1 MSVESAISDAD
12 RDPETLDDRGLVP
25 LAEARAT
32 VAATA
37 AVERDN
43 LDAVWAA
50 LCSLADGDELASAAA
65 HLDWQM
71 PPRGK
76 DNVAFVERY
85 GAGALAWL
93 RTRIGNGVLVNH
105 PWCVLP
111 CVMALDDPGALDLL
125 LDVDGVIADGG
136 SMTAWVFT
144 RAPVPDDRAALA
156 AAALDL
162 VLAWARRHPD
172 VAYPRLAARA
182 RTSARAADALR
193 ALAAKAPTDVAAR
206 LAAAG
211 EGGLVAALELPT
223 AVSVDAILAELGTA
237 SEQSWPVF
245 HANVDGR
252 LEYFGQRVIAV
263 RAPQGDGWAIV
274 FERMQGSDP
283 DMFQIARYAYGPYT
297 TNGLD
302 FDQFHGLDFELEGED
317 DAPVFRG
324 STATGPA
331 GAMRIDESIFARHDL
346 RPGRNTEH
354 GSWSART
361 VAIRAYLAEHPG
373 CYWPPAEEALGA
385 AGLPDGEV
393 LFVADAYQ
401 HPCYAAA
408 DEDEHPWQIGVA
420 ESPVMRSL
428 IDAVIARDPTRF
440 APGDSNLDWR
450 LHAVCESEFALPW
463 TEYHVDTSAGFV
475 AAAMRQAAVAVDARG
490 LMPLADAEAICAAA
504 TSLARGDGRYVG
516 DVWVWDH
523 DRVWA
528 ALLSLATAADAA
540 VVFGRLD
547 LADGPRS
554 AATNVAL
561 AERYGDG
568 ALTIVASRARTDGV
582 IAATSPLLRATVL
595 AVGTPAGFRFVWDTT
610 GWDEAGG
617 SGTPDEQ
624 ASALFAAWVAA
635 YPQVGF
641 VELGRLAAGGD
652 AAALSFL
659 QTWGGPQARRVF
671 GWLRGALGEAVARD
685 LFARAGMLAD
695 LAPAHVLA
703 CLDYWAAQ
711 DGDAWPRFSTGAG
724 PSREYH
730 ALRLIAARA
739 VAGDDWVVVL
749 ERLEG
754 YGRSLKIQRYAYADD
769 LSSGLRADAAVELTG
784 LGLEDAARY
793 PADAA
798 DAGLCEPP
806 DYWTKI
812 DGAPAQVARVRAMLR
827 DPAAT
832 VWPAPAASVAAVGRA
847 DAAVIVVATAFA
859 HTQGPPCDEPLPSVT
874 STFASLAA
882 AIVARAAAAFT
893 PGDAN
898 LDPRA
903 HVRADE
909 PEESDDE
916 SDDGD
921 SDDESDDGDSDDD
934 SDDDSENDDGAD
946 PEADAD

>member
-1 MSVESAISDAD
+1 MSLESAISDAD
-12 RDPETLDDRGLVP
+12 RDPATLDERGLVP

-32 VAATA
+32 IAATT
-37 AVERDN
+37 VVDRDN

-50 LCSLADGDELASAAA
+50 LCSLGDGAELATAAA

-76 DNVAFVERY
+76 ANVAFVERY

-93 RTRIGNGVLVNH
+93 RTRVGNGVLTNH

-111 CVMALDDPGALDLL
+111 CVMELDDPGALDLL
-125 LDVDGVIADGG
+125 LDVDGVLADGG
-136 SMTAWVFT
+136 SMTAWVFS
-144 RAPVPDDRAALA
+144 RAPVPDDRAALD

-162 VLAWARRHPD
+162 VLAWTRRHPD

-182 RTSARAADALR
+182 RTSARAAAALR

-206 LAAAG
+206 LAAVG
-211 EGGLVAALELPT
+211 EGGLVAALDLPT
-223 AVSVDAILAELGTA
+223 AVSIDAILAELGAA

-302 FDQFHGLDFELEGED
+302 FDQFHGLDFELAGED

-324 STATGPA
+324 SIATGPA
-331 GAMRIDESIFARHDL
+331 GALRIDESIFARHDL

-354 GSWSART
+354 GSWSARAI
-361 VAIRAYLAEHPG
+361 AIRAYLAEHPG
-373 CYWPPAEEALGA
+373 CYWPPADEALGA
-385 AGLPDGEV
+385 SGLPDGEV

-428 IDAVIARDPTRF
+428 IDAVIARDPARF
-440 APGDSNLDWR
+440 EPGDSNLDWR
-450 LHAVCESEFALPW
+450 LHAVCASEFALPW

-475 AAAMRQAAVAVDARG
+475 AAAMRQAGEAVDDRG
-490 LMPLADAEAICAAA
+490 LMPLAEAQAICATA
-504 TSLARGDGRYVG
+504 TSLARGEGRYVG
-516 DVWVWDH
+516 DAWVWDH

-528 ALLSLATAADAA
+528 ALLSLPTAAAA
-540 VVFGRLD
+540 AAVFGRLD

-554 AATNVAL
+554 AAANRAL

-568 ALTIVASRARTDGV
+568 ALAIVASRARADGV
-582 IAATSPLLRATVL
+582 IAAPTPLLRTTVL

-635 YPQVGF
+635 HPQVGF

-652 AAALSFL
+652 AAALAFL
-659 QTWGGPQARRVF
+659 QTWGAPQARRVF
-671 GWLRGALGEAVARD
+671 GWLRDALGAATAGE
-685 LFARAGMLAD
+685 LYARAGLIAD
-695 LAPAHVLA
+695 LAPSHVLA
-703 CLDYWAAQ
+703 CLDHWAAQ
-711 DGDAWPRFSTGAG
+711 DDDAWPRFATGAG

-739 VAGDDWVVVL
+739 VAGDDWVVVI

-754 YGRSLKIQRYAYADD
+754 YGGTLKIQRYAYADD
-769 LSSGLRADAAVELTG
+769 LPCGLKADAAVALTELG
-784 LGLEDAARY
+784 HALGERYAAD
-793 PADAA
+793 PA
-798 DAGLCEPP
+798 DAGLCELP

-812 DGAPAQVARVRAMLR
+812 DGAPAQVARVRALLR

-832 VWPAPAASVAAVGRA
+832 VWPAPAAAVAAVGRA
-847 DAAVIVVATAFA
+847 DAEVIVVATAFA
-859 HTQGPPCDEPLPSVT
+859 HTQGPPYDEPPPSAT
-874 STFASLAA
+874 STFATLAQ

-893 PGDAN
+893 AGESN

-903 HVRADE
+903 HVRAEEEAADE
-909 PEESDDE
+909 DHEAEEDAEEATDD
-916 SDDGD
+916 
-921 SDDESDDGDSDDD
+921 
-934 SDDDSENDDGAD
+934 A
-946 PEADAD
+946 EA

>member
-1 MSVESAISDAD
+1 MSLESAIRDAD
-12 RDPETLDDRGLVP
+12 RDPATLDERGLVP

-32 VAATA
+32 IAATT
-37 AVERDN
+37 VVDRDN

-50 LCSLADGDELASAAA
+50 LCSLGDGAELATAAA

-76 DNVAFVERY
+76 ANVAFVERY

-93 RTRIGNGVLVNH
+93 RTRVGNGVLTNH

-111 CVMALDDPGALDLL
+111 CVMAIDDPGALDLL

-136 SMTAWVFT
+136 TMTAWVFS
-144 RAPVPDDRAALA
+144 RAPVPDDRAALD

-162 VLAWARRHPD
+162 VLAWTRRHPD

-182 RTSARAADALR
+182 RTSPRAAAALR

-211 EGGLVAALELPT
+211 EAGLVAELALPT
-223 AVSVDAILAELGTA
+223 AVSVDAALAELAAA

-263 RAPQGDGWAIV
+263 RAPHGDGWAIV

-302 FDQFHGLDFELEGED
+302 FDQFHGLDFELTGED

-324 STATGPA
+324 STAIGPA
-331 GAMRIDESIFARHDL
+331 GALRIDESIFARHDL

-354 GSWSART
+354 GSWSARA

-408 DEDEHPWQIGVA
+408 DADEHPWQIGVA

-428 IDAVIARDPTRF
+428 IDAVLARDPARF

-450 LHAVCESEFALPW
+450 LHAVCESEFAPPW

-475 AAAMRQAAVAVDARG
+475 AAAMRQAGVLGDERG
-490 LMPLADAEAICAAA
+490 LMPVAEAEAICAAA

-516 DVWVWDH
+516 DAWVWDH

-528 ALLSLATAADAA
+528 ALLSLPTAADAA
-540 VVFGRLD
+540 AVFGRLD

-554 AATNVAL
+554 AARNRAL

-568 ALTIVASRARTDGV
+568 ALAIVASRARADGV
-582 IAATSPLLRATVL
+582 VAATSPLLRTTVL

-610 GWDEAGG
+610 GWDEAGAT
-617 SGTPDEQ
+617 GTPDEQ

-635 YPQVGF
+635 HPQVGF

-659 QTWGGPQARRVF
+659 QTWGAPQARRVF
-671 GWLRGALGEAVARD
+671 GWLRDALGEAAARE
-685 LFARAGMLAD
+685 LYARAGMQAD

-703 CLDYWAAQ
+703 CLDHWAAQ
-711 DGDAWPRFSTGAG
+711 AGDAWPRFATGAG

-739 VAGDDWVVVL
+739 VAGDDWVVVI

-769 LSSGLRADAAVELTG
+769 LPCGLKADAALALTE
-784 LGLEDAARY
+784 LGLTLGERYAA
-793 PADAA
+793 DDA

-806 DYWTKI
+806 DYWTTI
-812 DGAPAQVARVRAMLR
+812 DGAPAQVARVRALLR

-832 VWPAPAASVAAVGRA
+832 VWPAPAAAVAAVGRA
-847 DAAVIVVATAFA
+847 DAEVIVVATAFA
-859 HTQGPPCDEPLPSVT
+859 HTQGPPYDEPPPSAT
-874 STFASLAA
+874 STFTTLAQ
-882 AIVARAAAAFT
+882 AIVARAATAFT
-893 PGDAN
+893 AGASN

-903 HVRADE
+903 HVRV
-909 PEESDDE
+909 EEAAAEEDPDAE
-916 SDDGD
+916 
-921 SDDESDDGDSDDD
+921 E
-934 SDDDSENDDGAD
+934 GAD
-946 PEADAD
+946 AAEDAEA